1 MNEISSGVAFWI
13 FDIWRQ
19 INAQLQ
25 ASFFSGSESAGSPA
39 VIWRTSP
46 MESKVSFVIF
56 EAEQKKEW
64 RVSFENCQFSFG
76 VASESAVFPEFAEG
90 KWVSYMA
97 IEFPNGKRV
106 LLAERFVDNGNTSV
120 T

>member
-13 FDIWRQ
+13 FDNWRRV
-19 INAQLQ
+19 NAQLQ

-46 MESKVSFVIF
+46 NENKVSFVIV
-56 EAEQKKEW
+56 EAGQKKEW
-64 RVSFENCQFSFG
+64 KVSFEHCKFSFG
-76 VASESAVFPEFAEG
+76 VASECAVFPEFAEG

-106 LLAERFVDNGNTSV
+106 LLAERFVDNGGAPV
-120 T
+120 A